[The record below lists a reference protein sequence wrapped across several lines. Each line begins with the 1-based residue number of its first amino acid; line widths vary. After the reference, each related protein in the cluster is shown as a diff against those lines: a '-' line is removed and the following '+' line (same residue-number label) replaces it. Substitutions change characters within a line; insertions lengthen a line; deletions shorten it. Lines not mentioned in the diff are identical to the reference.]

1 MELEIISKIEET
13 DAVYSSDKLQ
23 LLHELELKIIS
34 DMQNLRFDALSVAG
48 RLKEI
53 QSKRLFEELDYL
65 LAKGKKR
72 KIKNIYEYGFQVFKF
87 KRTSVKNMIAV
98 HNTFCERDRFAALKP
113 RYQDYSFTQLVEMVS
128 LTEEQ
133 REHITPD
140 MTVAQIRS
148 YKAMLTLDQKNEE
161 EEEEPKPKKAKQNKP
176 IIVFMVDYGKMKVIE
191 VDIADNDRGIYSTPE
206 AALQAI
212 EDFKHSKA
220 SDKDGWVV

>member
-13 DAVYSSDKLQ
+13 DAIYSSDKLR
-23 LLHELELKIIS
+23 LLYELELQIIS
-34 DMQNLRFDALSVAG
+34 DMQNLRLDALSVAG

-53 QSKRLFEELDYL
+53 QVKRLFEELDYL

-72 KIKNIYEYGFQVFKF
+72 NIKNIYEYAFQVFKF
-87 KRTSVKNMIAV
+87 KRTSVKNMLAV
-98 HNTFCERDRFAALKP
+98 HNTFCERDRFATLKP

-128 LTEEQ
+128 LTQEQ

-148 YKAMLTLDQKNEE
+148 YKAMLSLDQKND
-161 EEEEPKPKKAKQNKP
+161 EEEEPKPKKSKQNKP
-176 IIVFMVDYGKMKVIE
+176 VIVFMVDYGKMKVIE